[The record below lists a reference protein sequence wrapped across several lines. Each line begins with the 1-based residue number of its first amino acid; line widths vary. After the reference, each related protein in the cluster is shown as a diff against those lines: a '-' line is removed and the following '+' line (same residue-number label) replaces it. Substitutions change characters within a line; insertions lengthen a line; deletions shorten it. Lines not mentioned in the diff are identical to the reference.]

1 MARSQKLP
9 TLSIIIPTLNE
20 AIHLPLLIADL
31 KAWPYDFEL
40 TVVDGGSTDLTIS
53 IAQIQGVD
61 VIKTHKKNRGY
72 QLKTGASNAK
82 GDWLLF
88 LHADS
93 RLVPGW
99 VKSLY
104 KIIQNKT
111 SKNFAWYFDF
121 KIKKNNIEFR
131 FLEIAV
137 ALRSQLLQRP
147 YGDQGLL
154 IHKDLY
160 YKTGG
165 FSSLKI
171 MEDIEFITRI
181 TKTNKVRRIR
191 ENIYT
196 DDRKWANSNI
206 IKRAITNAR
215 LRKKWRKGYDIN
227 NISKEYYSDFTNTN
241 LTF

>member
-1 MARSQKLP
+1 MARSQKVP
-9 TLSIIIPTLNE
+9 TLSIVIPTLNE
-20 AIHLPLLIADL
+20 ALHLPLLLSDL
-31 KAWPYDFEL
+31 NVWPNDFEL
-40 TVVDGGSTDLTIS
+40 IIVDGGSIDLTIS

-61 VIKTHKKNRGY
+61 VIKSPKQNRGY
-72 QLKTGASNAK
+72 QLKTGASNAR

-93 RLVPGW
+93 RLRIGW
-99 VKSLY
+99 VRSLSQ
-104 KIIQNKT
+104 IIQNKK

-121 KIKKNNIEFR
+121 KIKKDNLEYR

-137 ALRSQLLQRP
+137 ALRSLFLQHP

-171 MEDIEFITRI
+171 MEDIDLITRI
-181 TKTNKVRRIR
+181 TKKTKLKRIR
-191 ENIYT
+191 ESIYT
-196 DDRKWANSNI
+196 DDRKWTNSNI
-206 IKRAITNAR
+206 IKRAIKNYK
-215 LRKKWRKGYDIN
+215 LRKKWRQGYDIDN
-227 NISKEYYSDFTNTN
+227 LSKEYNS
-241 LTF
+241 